1 MALELAFAIA
11 STFVFLCINI
21 YQLDREDKMQG
32 KINSWL
38 EMARGI
44 HSVSQLKGTEEISR
58 ITNSLLVDLEKALRT
73 NSFIKIFIGLS
84 TLGLVILIGWLLSA

>member
-1 MALELAFAIA
+1 
-11 STFVFLCINI
+11 
-21 YQLDREDKMQG
+21 MQG

-58 ITNSLLVDLEKALRT
+58 ITNSLLVDLEKGPQT
-73 NSFIKIFIGLS
+73 NSLMKIFLGLS
-84 TLGLVILIGWLLSA
+84 TLGLVILIGWRLLA